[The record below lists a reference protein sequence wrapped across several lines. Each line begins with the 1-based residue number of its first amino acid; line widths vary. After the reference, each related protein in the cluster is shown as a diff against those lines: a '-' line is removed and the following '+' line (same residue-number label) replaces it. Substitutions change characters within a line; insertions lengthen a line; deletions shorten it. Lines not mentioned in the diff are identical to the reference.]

1 MKKLILAGLLA
12 TTLTVWAD
20 DKEVFQNSDFSSGVS
35 EWEGDIHTA
44 GGSADDSGATTG
56 GVVKLKDWWT
66 KVSQDFEAPSGS
78 YNLAIKYTVTPNFS
92 LSKRRDDYAN
102 VNGPLGLND
111 LLSFNADTG
120 KWFVLIVDLDAW
132 TCSTFYFTP
141 STKATGEQT
150 AHAAVHFSGADNQ
163 NKRIFLCYPPGT
175 GTVNLLGVTLT
186 KR

>member
-1 MKKLILAGLLA
+1 MKKLILAGFLA
-12 TTLTVWAD
+12 TTLAACAD
-20 DKEVFQNSDFSSGVS
+20 NTNALKNGDFSSGVS
-35 EWEGDIHTA
+35 EWEGDVHSA
-44 GGSADDSGATTG
+44 GSAVDDSGATTG

-102 VNGPLGLND
+102 VTGPLGLND
-111 LLSFNADTG
+111 LMGFNGETG
-120 KWFVLIVDLDAW
+120 KWFVLIVDLDSW
-132 TCSTFYFTP
+132 SCSTIFFTP
-141 STKATGEQT
+141 STKATGVQT
-150 AHAAVHFSGADNQ
+150 AHAPVRFTGSDNQ

-175 GTVNLLGVTLT
+175 GTVNLIDVTLT